1 MIRTRLRRSTRWLTL
16 LAICAVFSGCIGK
29 RSPEVTF
36 YSLLSMAQMNEA
48 ASTDRVDSGLRV
60 GIGPI
65 TIPEALKQAQLV
77 TRDTR
82 NIYRFDEYH
91 RWAGILEKD
100 IAYVTG
106 ENLMMLLGTD
116 KIAFFPWMPH
126 FSPTHRVIIDIL
138 RFDGELSGDAVLSAN
153 WTIADAT
160 GKISLA
166 SGSGVYRQP
175 VSGGDHT
182 RLVKAES
189 RALADLSRVIATEL
203 NRLKE

>member
-1 MIRTRLRRSTRWLTL
+1 MISNRLRRSTRWLAL
-16 LAICAVFSGCIGK
+16 LAVCAVLSGCIGK
-29 RSPEVTF
+29 SSPEVTF
-36 YSLLSMAQMNEA
+36 YSLLSLAQMDGTA
-48 ASTDRVDSGLRV
+48 ATAPVDSGLRV

-65 TIPEALKQAQLV
+65 TIPEALKRAQLV
-77 TRDTR
+77 TRDAR

-106 ENLMMLLGTD
+106 DNLAGLLGTD

-138 RFDGELSGDAVLSAN
+138 RFDGELSGDAVLSAS

-160 GKISLA
+160 GKVTLA
-166 SGSGVYRQP
+166 SGTGVYRQP
-175 VSGGDHT
+175 VTGGDYT
-182 RLVKAES
+182 GLVEAES
-189 RALADLSRVIATEL
+189 RTLADLSRVLATEL